1 MTSTD
6 RLWLFGSLGLGVALW
21 NARQQ
26 RRRDAALLAAV
37 TTRPLGPGPVDLGA
51 VDPSQFAWPGPVD
64 LGPVDPFLFGGTV
77 QPPTIPAETIWDDVP
92 DLGPLDPFLLGGP
105 PTIL

>member
-6 RLWLFGSLGLGVALW
+6 RLWLFGVLGVGVALW

-26 RRRDAALLAAV
+26 RGRDAALLAAV
-37 TTRPLGPGPVDLGA
+37 TRPVFGPGPVDLGA
-51 VDPSQFAWPGPVD
+51 VDPAQFVWSGWPVD
-64 LGPVDPFLFGGTV
+64 LGPTV